1 MSIFSRSFWR
11 SVSPLLCVLSSV
23 CAAQQGKPQFT
34 NVPQVEQTGG
44 RVASFLT
51 GNFQQ
56 PPNLT
61 DILYIGAQVVD
72 PGGGAS
78 TVTVGE
84 LLNHQGFTNLAENQI
99 IFTSVSKVVAA
110 LGDFDNDGHTDYA
123 FALSALGVTGTNI
136 CIYYGTGAQPP
147 SSSNPLGGGSSY
159 NGGTVPNAYPPT
171 GGKSGCLRFVPQGSL
186 PPNLAYIAAVPFT
199 VGFPPGL
206 VVEDSA
212 NNFIYVFANGGG
224 GGNGGVLSNF
234 TLVHQYAIPLAD
246 GAGPIYVGDFNGDN
260 ITDFIINGQAGASAS
275 VYFGIANGAFQ
286 PPVRYT
292 FGHNVHS
299 MLMQDMDGDRI
310 PDMVVEGDKGVIEIH
325 KGNANGT
332 FATASEGGTAANV
345 DGFSGSGGHLAV
357 INPATLDILTT
368 TPIGL
373 SVLQNHGGLN
383 YVLKNIYNIGSGRTS
398 FALANFF
405 GTGNLDL
412 AVDSA
417 EGVAIVL
424 ADTNGDGGFQTSNAY
439 AALQPALGTA
449 VAQFRTV
456 GNPNHILDVAVA
468 TGTTQAQLLTG
479 NGDGT
484 FNTLP
489 SPTNTLPSPN
499 PTLWSNIVSGDFNGD
514 GKPDIAY
521 SLTGLPLPSPG
532 SGSGLYIQF
541 GIGDG
546 TFQAPV
552 AVTSSPGVPSN
563 NNFYGASAVG
573 DFNGDGIADIANID
587 ASFDD
592 MLLGKISAPPLNL
605 GFNQQDP
612 NNTSFNQVAA
622 GFFKAN
628 RTSKQDLVFQEG
640 ANLIPYLNSG
650 DGIHFTAKPALAN
663 PPSASLLVASAVMI
677 ADLDG
682 DKNGDVIAVYFNP
695 ASNPFSARPVAPNQM
710 YIWYG
715 NGDGTFGAPQ
725 IVNLSRDYYLGAVAD
740 MNGDGKPDIL
750 LSDGL
755 LVGILYNQGSRT
767 FRSDFGTAC
776 NPCGEQHFLA
786 GQGINSISA
795 ADVNGD
801 GMPDLIVANGGVTI
815 SNPIVLGGK
824 SLPSIAL
831 TPNPD
836 VNTGGITVLAN
847 NITTKPVTGTLL
859 ATPEPSTY
867 QATFTLTATLTP
879 TAGVALPTGTV
890 QFYIDG
896 SLAGTGTAA
905 PTPGPSTTSS
915 ATYTIPAGNTYLG
928 GTHTLGAIYSGD
940 TLNSPVSLTGSHL
953 IQGGTTTTA
962 LYLCVGPTPSCP
974 SNGFVF
980 PPFVPALPM
989 VYGQTFNG
997 TAQVTSSDG
1006 GPLNGSTQFFDL
1018 YNGVSTLL
1026 CTLPT
1031 ATGGTC
1037 PPSVG
1042 TGAQL
1047 GVHVFTAAYTGDS
1060 THTGSTSPTVT
1071 ITVVQDSNTATSL
1084 VGTPNPSPFG
1094 QPVTFTAM
1102 FTGNAAPP
1110 VGLVTFLNGSTVIGT
1125 ATLVPNSTGFTS
1137 TAIFTTST
1145 LPVGTDPITASY
1157 AATLDFAAAT
1167 SAVFNETITPL
1178 LTGSFTLTVTPN
1190 PVTNGVGYATALTV
1204 TVTAKNGF
1212 VQTVNL
1218 ACGNLP
1224 YEAACSFV
1232 APSIAGGSGSTT
1244 LFVTSTAPHSCGT
1257 TQPYFLAS
1265 NDGGPGMTPLAL
1277 PALAGLA
1284 VMFIPGKRRW
1294 LRALVATIVVAG
1306 ATQITGCGNCTDL
1319 GTRPNTYTFTVTAT
1333 TTGNVSETQSQT
1345 ITMTITI

>member
-61 DILYIGAQVVD
+61 DILYIGA
-72 PGGGAS
+72 PTFSGTTPS
-78 TVTVGE
+78 ITVGTM
-84 LLNHQGFTNLAENQI
+84 LAGQGFTTLAQNQAT
-99 IFTSVSKVVAA
+99 FQNVSNVVAA
-110 LGDFDNDGHTDYA
+110 LGDFDGDQHTDFA
-123 FALSALGVTGTNI
+123 FALTPAAAHVIDFCVL
-136 CIYYGTGAQPP
+136 YGTGATYKSGL
-147 SSSNPLGGGSSY
+147 SSLSPLL
-159 NGGTVPNAYPPT
+159 T
-171 GGKSGCLRFVPQGSL
+171 GKSACQIFPAQGTAL
-186 PPNLAYIAAVPFT
+186 PNLSYIAALPYK
-199 VGFPPGL
+199 PGL
-206 VVEDSA
+206 LPQLLIEDSA
-212 NNFIYVFANGGG
+212 NNYLYIIAN
-224 GGNGGVLSNF
+224 NGAPGSNGLLNGF
-234 TLVHQYAIPLAD
+234 TPRIAFPLPD
-246 GAGPIYVGDFNGDN
+246 GAGPIYAGDFNGDGN
-260 ITDFIINGQAGASAS
+260 MDFIVNGQIGFCAS
-275 VYFGIANGAFQ
+275 VFFGDGAGNFAA
-286 PPVRYT
+286 PVRYT
-292 FGHNVHS
+292 FDKNVHS
-299 MLMQDMDGDRI
+299 MLMYDMDGDGHL
-310 PDMVVEGDKGVIEIH
+310 DMVVEGDNGVIEIF
-325 KGNANGT
+325 KGSANGT
-332 FATASEGGTAANV
+332 FGPAKTGGTPAGV
-345 DGFSGSGGHLAV
+345 DGFSGNGGHLAA
-357 INPATLDILTT
+357 IDPGNLDILTA

-373 SVLQNHGGLN
+373 SVLQNAGGLN
-383 YVLKNIYNIGSGRTS
+383 YTLKSIYNIGPGRTS
-398 FALANFF
+398 FALADFF
-405 GTGNLDL
+405 GDGHFDL

-417 EGVAIVL
+417 EGVAIVPGD
-424 ADTNGDGGFQTSNAY
+424 ANFDGGFQTASAY
-439 AALQPALGTA
+439 AALQPGLAATVG
-449 VAQFRTV
+449 QFRTI
-456 GNPNHILDVAVA
+456 GNPNHNLDVVVA

-479 NGDGT
+479 NGNGT
-484 FNTLP
+484 FNTFP
-489 SPTNTLPSPN
+489 SPTNTQPSPN
-499 PTLWSNIVSGDFNGD
+499 PSLWSNIVSGDFNGD
-514 GKPDIAY
+514 GKLDIAY

-541 GIGDG
+541 GNGDD

-552 AVTSSPGVPSN
+552 AVTSSPGVPGN

-592 MLLGKISAPPLNL
+592 TLLGKISAPPLNL
-605 GFNQQDP
+605 GFNLPDS

-725 IVNLSRDYYLGAVAD
+725 IVNLSRDYYLGTVAD
-740 MNGDGKPDIL
+740 MNGDGQPDIV

-801 GMPDLIVANGGVTI
+801 GIPDLIVANGGVTI

-824 SLPSIAL
+824 SLPSLSL

-847 NITTKPVTGTLL
+847 NISTKPVTGTLS
-859 ATPEPSTY
+859 ATPEPSNY
-867 QATFTLTATLTP
+867 QATFTQTATLTP

-896 SLAGTGTAA
+896 TAVGTAINVVAGT
-905 PTPGPSTTSS
+905 TTSA
-915 ATYTIPAGNTYLG
+915 ATYVVPTGNIYLG
-928 GTHTLGAIYSGD
+928 GTHTLAAIYSGD
-940 TLNSPVSLTGSHL
+940 TLNSPVNLTGTHL

-1006 GPLNGSTQFFDL
+1006 DALTGSTQFFDL

-1042 TGAQL
+1042 TGAQV

-1084 VGTPNPSPFG
+1084 VGIPNPSPFG
-1094 QPVTFTAM
+1094 QPVTFTAT

-1125 ATLVPNSTGFTS
+1125 ATLTPSATGFTS

-1232 APSIAGGSGSTT
+1232 APSIAGGSGPTT

-1257 TQPYFLAS
+1257 TQPYFLGS
-1265 NDGGPGMTPLAL
+1265 NNGGPGMTPLAL

-1319 GTRPNTYTFTVTAT
+1319 GTRPASYTFQVTGTAAA
-1333 TTGNVSETQSQT
+1333 GPAEVEAQT
-1345 ITMTITI
+1345 ITLNVVI